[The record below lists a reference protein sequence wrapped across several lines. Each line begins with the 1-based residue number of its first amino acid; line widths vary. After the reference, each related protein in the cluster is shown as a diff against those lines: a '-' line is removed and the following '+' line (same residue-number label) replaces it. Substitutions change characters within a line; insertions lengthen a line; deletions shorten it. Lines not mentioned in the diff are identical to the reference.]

1 MGGRPKQMAANDYL
15 DTEVGENRVMDLRSE
30 GKSVREICREVGTTP
45 RLLYGWLG
53 NQTTARRAEKDGLCR
68 RDRWADATALGADSR
83 AALADERLEKLLD
96 PETGRMRPD
105 VSREEVALAKAL
117 SDQDRWQAGN
127 LDPKGFRPN
136 GGLPEGG
143 VVQINIGK
151 LFQQV
156 LSAPVARPALPAA
169 PIEEAEVVEP
179 IEEEDDE

>member
-30 GKSVREICREVGTTP
+30 GKSVRQICREVNTTP

-53 NQTTARRAEKDGLCR
+53 NQTTARRAEVDGVCR
-68 RDRWADATALGADSR
+68 RDRWAEATALGADSR
-83 AALADERLEKLLD
+83 AALADERLESLID
-96 PETGRMRPD
+96 PETGRMMPG

-117 SDQDRWQAGN
+117 SEQDRWQAGN
-127 LDPKGFRPN
+127 LDPKAFRPN
-136 GGLPEGG
+136 VGLPDGG

-156 LSAPVARPALPAA
+156 LSAPVERPALSAA
-169 PIEEAEVVEP
+169 AIEDAEDAEIV
-179 IEEEDDE
+179 EDDE